1 MLNTAEYDLKNYMQ
15 IKGCYLLR
23 LKAEADD
30 TLQYL
35 HNCSNHMKAE
45 SKLACIID
53 VFLPNITNVFQILSM
68 LAGYKELA
76 RSFEPIING
85 EIFGMNNNVSYGLSC
100 IV

>member
-1 MLNTAEYDLKNYMQ
+1 MQ
-15 IKGCYLLR
+15 IKGCYLLRLKR

-45 SKLACIID
+45 SKLACTID
-53 VFLPNITNVFQILSM
+53 VFLPYITNFFQIWSTLT
-68 LAGYKELA
+68 GYKELA
-76 RSFEPIING
+76 RGFEPILNR
-85 EIFGMNNNVSYGLSC
+85 EIFGMNNNISYGLSC

>member
-1 MLNTAEYDLKNYMQ
+1 MLNEAEYDLKNYMQ
-15 IKGCYLLR
+15 INRCYLLRLKR

-35 HNCSNHMKAE
+35 HNCSSHMKAE
-45 SKLACIID
+45 SKLACTID

-76 RSFEPIING
+76 RF
-85 EIFGMNNNVSYGLSC
+85 
-100 IV
+100 